1 MYLEKIKVMNM
12 ISKRKDNEG
21 QIIELIENPDE
32 LLEDLKYYFPNFLF
46 FLWDKPNLMAQILQK
61 AELDDVQNYLAP
73 FIANNFYENVLSSS
87 YIEENLM
94 FVLTILLRDE
104 INSLLYID
112 QNVSFLDNTCCGYML
127 EELRKKKDIQTYFK
141 SIISDSVENLEANYS
156 SLKLKF
162 NVEEMHSSYIQLL
175 RTKNAKGRIKN
186 EDIYLNPAEDQNIE
200 GINYRDR
207 KKILLEQVNFNKKYI
222 PNMDCES
229 LQKFVEENNIN
240 INKDIYEYYYSQINT
255 FSGDKSIF
263 TNQKLLLNLN
273 AHKNSDKLLYIYQNN
288 FVRVIDFIDKILENI
303 SNNFHLLPYSLR
315 VFCKII
321 SNLVEQKF
329 PSITEPEK
337 MIFVSKFLFKVILI
351 PILKNPAVEAL
362 INNFIITENTLNNL
376 QIISQILDKLVSG
389 VFYSSDKEDESGYTP
404 FNWYFIEKSGQLY
417 DIYKHVTRVRLPPFI
432 EDFIN
437 NKLPENF
444 EYDYFK
450 ENQDEAINFRS
461 ICFNMHEALVLI
473 NTLERCINNINY
485 PSDITTLKKTL
496 NKLVAKT
503 SRKIIGNIILKEK
516 LSSKKEEKHSIFSFS
531 STEKDSSKD
540 TKPKK
545 YYFLLTSMLTNN
557 DFKKLFEIEQPSPDF
572 KLKEIKKPTDEE
584 SINKNNI
591 IKVKN
596 FICSLL
602 YNFDKL
608 VKTNF
613 EPSTI
618 ETTEKILEELNI
630 LMKSSYFVM
639 DGSIPFDWYVKS
651 IFEYLKKI
659 PSYYTNNDCEEL
671 YKEIEEDINKSIA
684 QLDFVKLS
692 SIMEKIKYAKRGK
705 IFYQDT
711 QKNLTDIKLN
721 EEVKR
726 IINEEFIPVKIKFE
740 MHSEEDKK
748 ATFFIESCGFKEKD
762 KDNLEKIQ
770 AYEKSKQ
777 VSLALTIVDFT
788 KKFPNL
794 LNFQKFLDFD
804 VFELQE
810 NLHFPDFLSKYF
822 EIVFEHLEEKKE
834 LKTKFGTLNK
844 FKENIIDFVMG
855 KLYDKIFPLK
865 PNISDN
871 KIFTQT
877 VRLSWTQPDHY
888 LGGNKKYV
896 FGSFLSDIDKYYKQ
910 LNIEKSPRKKLLSI
924 DGIEHTV
931 SFFYLFNGKNEIGL
945 DDQIS
950 ILSYAMVKV
959 QPIIYDSNIQFMRLY
974 GKMGGLDVEGNK
986 LDQLTAVGDFIKD
999 VKYDN
1004 LNGVTLEEFNK
1015 ECNKTNN
1022 IK

>member
-362 INNFIITENTLNNL
+362 INNFIITENTLDNL

-432 EDFIN
+432 EDFI
-437 NKLPENF
+437 
-444 EYDYFK
+444 
-450 ENQDEAINFRS
+450 I
-461 ICFNMHEALVLI
+461 LI
-473 NTLERCINNINY
+473 I
-485 PSDITTLKKTL
+485 
-496 NKLVAKT
+496 
-503 SRKIIGNIILKEK
+503 
-516 LSSKKEEKHSIFSFS
+516 
-531 STEKDSSKD
+531 
-540 TKPKK
+540 
-545 YYFLLTSMLTNN
+545 
-557 DFKKLFEIEQPSPDF
+557 
-572 KLKEIKKPTDEE
+572 
-584 SINKNNI
+584 
-591 IKVKN
+591 
-596 FICSLL
+596 
-602 YNFDKL
+602 
-608 VKTNF
+608 
-613 EPSTI
+613 
-618 ETTEKILEELNI
+618 
-630 LMKSSYFVM
+630 
-639 DGSIPFDWYVKS
+639 
-651 IFEYLKKI
+651 
-659 PSYYTNNDCEEL
+659 
-671 YKEIEEDINKSIA
+671 
-684 QLDFVKLS
+684 
-692 SIMEKIKYAKRGK
+692 
-705 IFYQDT
+705 
-711 QKNLTDIKLN
+711 
-721 EEVKR
+721 
-726 IINEEFIPVKIKFE
+726 
-740 MHSEEDKK
+740 
-748 ATFFIESCGFKEKD
+748 
-762 KDNLEKIQ
+762 
-770 AYEKSKQ
+770 
-777 VSLALTIVDFT
+777 
-788 KKFPNL
+788 
-794 LNFQKFLDFD
+794 NFQK
-804 VFELQE
+804 
-810 NLHFPDFLSKYF
+810 
-822 EIVFEHLEEKKE
+822 I
-834 LKTKFGTLNK
+834 LNM
-844 FKENIIDFVMG
+844 II
-855 KLYDKIFPLK
+855 LRKIK
-865 PNISDN
+865 M
-871 KIFTQT
+871 
-877 VRLSWTQPDHY
+877 
-888 LGGNKKYV
+888 
-896 FGSFLSDIDKYYKQ
+896 
-910 LNIEKSPRKKLLSI
+910 KLLI
-924 DGIEHTV
+924 FVQFALICMKL
-931 SFFYLFNGKNEIGL
+931 LFSL
-945 DDQIS
+945 
-950 ILSYAMVKV
+950 IL
-959 QPIIYDSNIQFMRLY
+959 
-974 GKMGGLDVEGNK
+974 
-986 LDQLTAVGDFIKD
+986 
-999 VKYDN
+999 
-1004 LNGVTLEEFNK
+1004 
-1015 ECNKTNN
+1015 
-1022 IK
+1022 